1 MPVFDFNNTSE
12 QTEMVQ
18 SECTYTVFYSDETEA
33 TPEKPMLVLDNK
45 ERQWK
50 HHSCDTSWERA
61 TAKFLLAHNRILSGS
76 VFPAQFIKSVIL

>member
-33 TPEKPMLVLDNK
+33 TPEMPMLVLDNK

-50 HHSCDTSWERA
+50 HHPVDILQIRG
-61 TAKFLLAHNRILSGS
+61 KGLLLNLKKMR
-76 VFPAQFIKSVIL
+76 VFSAQIF

>member
-50 HHSCDTSWERA
+50 HHSCGYLQIRG
-61 TAKFLLAHNRILSGS
+61 KGLLLNLKKMR
-76 VFPAQFIKSVIL
+76 VFSAQIF